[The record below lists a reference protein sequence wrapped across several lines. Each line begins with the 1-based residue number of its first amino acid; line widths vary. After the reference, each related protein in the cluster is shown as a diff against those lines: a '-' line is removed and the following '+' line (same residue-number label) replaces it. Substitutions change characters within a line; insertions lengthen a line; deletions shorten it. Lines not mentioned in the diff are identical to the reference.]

1 MKFDNLRTSIE
12 KIQSIW
18 KNLTYAY
25 WNQKPFQKVQS
36 CRVVMILKKKNLEL
50 VYFIVLVGFFFAV
63 FWLFIFLKGT
73 FWFVTLFSI
82 FITVLIRSGYSNVFC
97 KKAVTNIFC
106 NICKKEPMLETF
118 FTNVVGS
125 VPVFLRKGDFWH
137 SYFTL
142 KFAKYFWTPFL

>member
-1 MKFDNLRTSIE
+1 MKIWQSQDFNWKISKHIKKSNKCLLESETVSKSSKLPCCNDFEEEEFRTGLFYS
-12 KIQSIW
+12 
-18 KNLTYAY
+18 
-25 WNQKPFQKVQS
+25 FG
-36 CRVVMILKKKNLEL
+36 
-50 VYFIVLVGFFFAV
+50 GFFFAV

-97 KKAVTNIFC
+97 KKAVSNIFC
-106 NICKKEPMLETF
+106 NICKKEPVSETF